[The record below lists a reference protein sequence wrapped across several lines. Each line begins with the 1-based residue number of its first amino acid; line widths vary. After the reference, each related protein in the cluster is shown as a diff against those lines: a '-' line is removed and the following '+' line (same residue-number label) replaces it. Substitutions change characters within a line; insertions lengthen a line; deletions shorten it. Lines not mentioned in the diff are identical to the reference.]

1 MAKND
6 LQGALDLLILKSL
19 SHLGSMH
26 GFGIILHIEH
36 VSDELLNVEEGS
48 LYPALHRM
56 EQSGWVRAEWAVTES
71 SRKAKF
77 YTLTAAGRKQLAARE
92 KNWEQVVKGVQT
104 ILRLAGG
111 EVWVSSVVSGPWAG
125 VRSWI
130 ARSKMS
136 CASICGCTSTPMSR
150 RG

>member
-19 SHLGSMH
+19 SQLGAMH
-26 GFGIILHIEH
+26 GYVIVMHIER

-56 EQSGWVRAEWAVTES
+56 EQSGWVRAEWAVTEA

-77 YTLTAAGRKQLAARE
+77 YSLTAAGRKQLAARE
-92 KNWEQVVKGVQT
+92 KNWEQVVKGVQA
-104 ILRLAGG
+104 ILRLA
-111 EVWVSSVVSGPWAG
+111 
-125 VRSWI
+125 
-130 ARSKMS
+130 
-136 CASICGCTSTPMSR
+136 
-150 RG
+150 

>member
-19 SHLGSMH
+19 SQLGAMH
-26 GFGIILHIEH
+26 GYGIVMHIER

-77 YTLTAAGRKQLAARE
+77 YSLTAAGRKQLAARE
-92 KNWEQVVKGVQT
+92 KNWEQVVKGVQA
-104 ILRLAGG
+104 ILRLA
-111 EVWVSSVVSGPWAG
+111 
-125 VRSWI
+125 
-130 ARSKMS
+130 
-136 CASICGCTSTPMSR
+136 
-150 RG
+150 